1 MLASRRS
8 VWDLFFNARSA
19 AASTADTVRRTI
31 CEPILEFVASPPNRL
46 MMQTRD
52 FRDLFDSAMPQ
63 THGFATR
70 DPAPLLLIESIQQR
84 IQLLMLIPDGITQPR
99 STYRTT
105 TSVARLPCHDAPT
118 FPLRLAKILLHYL
131 KFTE

>member
-1 MLASRRS
+1 

-19 AASTADTVRRTI
+19 AASTADTIHWKIREI
-31 CEPILEFVASPPNRL
+31 LLEFVASAPNRL
-46 MMQTRD
+46 VMQTSD

-63 THGFATR
+63 THGFTTR

-84 IQLLMLIPDGITQPR
+84 IELPMLIPDGIAQPR
-99 STYRTT
+99 STDPTT

-118 FPLRLAKILLHYL
+118 FLLDWPRFY
-131 KFTE
+131 TITPNSRNRCWTGT